1 MAVQTPLFPVG
12 LVLDGR
18 RCLVVGGGMTAA
30 RKVVGLLDCGARV
43 TVVAPQVTDA
53 LVSLE
58 GIEVWLRPFCPGDV
72 DGFRLVISATG
83 DPRVNQAV
91 FDAAEAAGV
100 WVNSA
105 DDVQRCSF
113 TLPAVL
119 RHGPV
124 TVAVATG
131 GASPALAGWLLRR
144 LAQTVGP
151 EVGTLAVML
160 SEARQRLWDKGLSTQ
175 ALAWAPL
182 LEGGLVE
189 LAEGGQE
196 DRARSILAG
205 WVESQLL
212 VSNSA

>member
-1 MAVQTPLFPVG
+1 MQTPLFPVG

-30 RKVVGLLDCGARV
+30 RKVVGLLDCGAQV
-43 TVVAPQVTDA
+43 TVVAPEVVDA
-53 LVSLE
+53 LLSL
-58 GIEVWLRPFCPGDV
+58 GDIEVWLRPFCPDDV

-83 DPRVNQAV
+83 DSLINRSV

-105 DDVQRCSF
+105 DDVQHCSF

-144 LAQTVGP
+144 LAQSIGP
-151 EVGTLAVML
+151 EVGVLAVML
-160 SEARQRLWDKGLSTQ
+160 AEARRRLRDQGLSAE
-175 ALAWAPL
+175 ALAWASLLESDLVAL
-182 LEGGLVE
+182 LEGG
-189 LAEGGQE
+189 QE
-196 DRARSILAG
+196 ARARSILAD

-212 VSNSA
+212 VSTSA